1 MQKRLTPSITA
12 LQCFEA
18 VARHM
23 SFTRAAEEMHL
34 TQSAVS
40 KQIAQLESILKH
52 PLFRRVR
59 QRLQLTPA
67 GLLYQS
73 EVKEIL
79 TRIDMSSRYILS
91 YGSETE
97 VLTIGTQPTFGARWL
112 IPRLNRFMKENPSIH
127 IKVQSELK
135 PFDLV
140 QANID
145 IAFFYGRGTLPGA
158 ECKEMFEAGMVPVC
172 HPDLMPQEGIDELAC
187 LADMI
192 LIQCASRP
200 EAWHDW
206 FFHQNFHTDSSYNGP
221 RFDTFYLCMRAAQAG
236 CGIAMVP
243 RLLVDEELRD
253 GKLII
258 PWHYEQPSD
267 GSYFVAYSEHSAE
280 VPKIKAFVAFV
291 QSEVASGL

>member
-1 MQKRLTPSITA
+1 MQKRLMPSMTA

-23 SFTRAAEEMHL
+23 SFTRASEEMHL

-52 PLFRRVR
+52 SLFRRVR

-73 EVKEIL
+73 EVREIL
-79 TRIDMSSRYILS
+79 ARIDMSSRYILS

-140 QANID
+140 QARID
-145 IAFFYGRGTLPGA
+145 IAFFYGQGTLPGA
-158 ECKEMFEAGMVPVC
+158 ECKKLFDAGMVPVC
-172 HPDLMPQEGIDELAC
+172 HPSLMPKAGFGELDCFAS
-187 LADMI
+187 MI

-206 FFHQNFHTDSSYNGP
+206 FFHQLYQTDSSYNGP
-221 RFDTFYLCMRAAQAG
+221 RFDTFYMCIRAAQAG
-236 CGIAMVP
+236 CGIALVP
-243 RLLVDEELRD
+243 RLLVEEELRS
-253 GKLII
+253 GTLVI
-258 PWHYEQPSD
+258 PWPYEQPSD
-267 GSYFVAYSEHSAE
+267 GSYFVAYLEHCADAK
-280 VPKIKAFVAFV
+280 KIKAFVAFA
-291 QSEVASGL
+291 QSEAGVGR